1 MGAGRAGAEPTHP
14 TPGGFHGTGREP
26 PPRTPPPP
34 RPKPAPEP
42 PAPVGAPGDNDCPAA
57 IAAFSAA
64 RFAGL
69 PEREPPLFLA
79 AALRAEAAPPPN
91 PAPGIGPIPGICGIP
106 PRATVFIIFAACSNR
121 CTSWFTSV
129 TVIPE
134 PRAIRNRRGPLSS
147 LVLRRSAGVID

>member
-106 PRATVFIIFAACSNR
+106 PRATVFIILAACPPPAPGWCR
-121 CTSWFTSV
+121 WV
-129 TVIPE
+129 TAIRD
-134 PRAIRNRRGPLSS
+134 PRAFRTRREPLSS
-147 LVLRRSAGVID
+147 LVLRRSAGV